1 MTESPR
7 TPSQAAAECG
17 PDCAAVLQRLWEF
30 LDGELGPEDTA
41 AFHAH
46 LSMCAKCYPQY
57 NFEKTFL
64 DALAASKCET
74 CAPYEL
80 RCKVSSALRAAG
92 FTPVLPIA

>member
-1 MTESPR
+1 MTESPS
-7 TPSQAAAECG
+7 TFQSSECG

-46 LSMCAKCYPQY
+46 LALCSKCYPQY

-64 DALAASKCET
+64 
-74 CAPYEL
+74 
-80 RCKVSSALRAAG
+80 RCSGRLPVREVRA
-92 FTPVLPIA
+92 V

>member
-7 TPSQAAAECG
+7 TSTQSAECG

-46 LSMCAKCYPQY
+46 LALCTSCYPQY

-64 DALAASKCET
+64 DALAACQCEK
-74 CAPYEL
+74 CAPFEL
-80 RCKVSSALRAAG
+80 RSKVVSALKSAG
-92 FTPVLPIA
+92 FTPVPPTA

>member
-7 TPSQAAAECG
+7 NSSSAADCG

-46 LSMCAKCYPQY
+46 LSLCNKCYPQY

-64 DALAASKCET
+64 DALAACQCEK

-80 RCKVSSALRAAG
+80 RCKVASALKSAG
-92 FTPVLPIA
+92 FTPVQPLA